1 MNTNTISMTAMLL
14 AVASN
19 IALAQDQAK
28 MQALHAQVSAQEPQA
43 YTNAQQQ
50 LQVGQGTP
58 EFIDYTLLGG
68 GVLAGQD
75 GGTPFFIHS
84 HNAVA
89 ADSISTDELRST
101 GLLRL
106 GLTGVGTTLGM
117 WEISDPLLTHAEFT
131 NGGATVR
138 VIDADGTNTA
148 GANPIADRWHA
159 THVAGTLVA
168 RGANPLAL
176 GMSPSATLRAY
187 DTFNQFTDMTGIFSN
202 ATTTDDIAV
211 SNHSYGRVAGWWTTY
226 THTNGLTYPVWNGD
240 IGVSAVEDYA
250 FGYYDGTARQLDQI
264 TYIQQTYLPVWSAGN
279 DRLETNAVTQGTF
292 YVALNGASYTFV
304 NGPYPAADGVPA
316 GFDSVPGYGTAKNVL
331 TVAAANDIVGG
342 WTSPA
347 SVTFAAFSGAGPTDD
362 GRIKPEV
369 TANGVGVLSSD
380 DPSTSPFN
388 TTQQYF
394 SYNGTSMA
402 SPNVAGSIN
411 LLAEYH
417 TRLWGSGSVPWASTV
432 KGWVVHNADEA
443 GATAGPDYRGGYGNM
458 NTMRAASFIRAN
470 KEAMGSPFIK
480 QAQVNNAGTWTL
492 TVTAVGGQPLKVTV
506 PWTDPAATVHTP
518 AVDNA
523 AQKLINDL
531 DVRVTGPG
539 AVVTMPWILD
549 PANPANAATRGDN
562 SRDNLEQVVV
572 DNPTA
577 GATYTIT
584 VAPSVGETL
593 VNETGASAPQNFSV
607 LISGI
612 IAQHEASIPITIT
625 KTGATNYELS
635 WAPLPGTKYNFETS
649 TDLVSWTT
657 LQSNLTFA
665 ITPNFTNVTTV
676 AAEPR
681 RFWRFKVAP

>member
-1 MNTNTISMTAMLL
+1 MTAMLL

-58 EFIDYTLLGG
+58 EFIDYTLLLG

-75 GGTPFFIHS
+75 GGTPFFIQS

-106 GLTGVGTTLGM
+106 GLTGTGTTLGM
-117 WEISDPLLTHAEFT
+117 WEISDPLLSHTEFT
-131 NGGATVR
+131 NGGAAVR

-176 GMSPSATLRAY
+176 GMSPAATLRAY
-187 DTFNQFTDMTGIFSN
+187 DTNNQFTDMTGIFSN

-211 SNHSYGRVAGWWTTY
+211 SNHSYGRVGGWWTTY
-226 THTNGLTYPVWNGD
+226 THTNGLTYPVWSGD
-240 IGVSAVEDYA
+240 IGVSFVEDYV
-250 FGYYDGTARQLDQI
+250 FGYYDSTAQQLDQI

-279 DRLETNAVTQGTF
+279 DRLETNAVTQGTT
-292 YVALNGASYTFV
+292 YVARNGIQFAFV

-316 GFDSVPGYGTAKNVL
+316 GYDCVSGYGTAKNVL

-443 GATAGPDYRGGYGNM
+443 GASAGPDYRGGYGNM
-458 NTMRAASFIRAN
+458 NSMRSASFIRAN
-470 KEAMGSPFIK
+470 KEAVGSPFIK
-480 QAQVNNAGTWTL
+480 QAQVNNGGTWTL

-584 VAPSVGETL
+584 VAPSEGETL

-607 LISGI
+607 LISGVT
-612 IAQHEASIPITIT
+612 AQHEASIPITIT
-625 KTGATNYELS
+625 KTGATSYELS
-635 WAPLPGTKYNFETS
+635 WTPLPGTKYNLETS

-665 ITPNFTNVTTV
+665 ITPNFTNVTTG

-681 RFWRFKVAP
+681 RFWRFKVVP